1 MAIRRAKHR
10 PREFW
15 APSGSVQYSLGA
27 GARTITSALQFAGGA
42 ALLLGEAA
50 GYTIRGRIGLRRTIE
65 QVLRIGYDSMPVALT
80 TLLFA
85 GMVLSLQT
93 AKLFV
98 EFGATAYL
106 GGMVAVSI
114 ARELGPVLTGVVVAA
129 RVGSAMAAKLG
140 SMKITEQIDALR
152 ALATSPVHYLV
163 VPRLLAGIVALPL
176 LAVYTE
182 LAGGLGALVVAMWQ
196 GVTPTEY
203 ILSVRRHLQ
212 SSDVFGGLAK
222 TAVFGLL
229 ISLVSCW
236 YGLTT
241 RGGAEG
247 VGRST
252 TAAVVASIV
261 LIYVANYFMS
271 WLILA
276 TLG

>member
-1 MAIRRAKHR
+1 VSQPIGAAAKSISAAL
-10 PREFW
+10 EF
-15 APSGSVQYSLGA
+15 
-27 GARTITSALQFAGGA
+27 TGGA
-42 ALLLGEAA
+42 ATLLGEAA
-50 GYTIRGRIGLRRTIE
+50 GYALRGRIGLRRTIE
-65 QVLRIGYDSMPVALT
+65 QVLRVGYDSMPVALI

-114 ARELGPVLTGVVVAA
+114 ARELGPVLTGIVVAA
-129 RVGSAMAAKLG
+129 RVGSAMAAELG

-176 LAVYTE
+176 LTLYTE
-182 LAGGLGALVVAMWQ
+182 LAGGLGALVVGVWQ

-203 ILSVRRHLQ
+203 FLSVRRYLQ
-212 SSDVFGGLAK
+212 FSDVFGGLAK

-261 LIYVANYFMS
+261 LIYIANYFTS

-276 TLG
+276 TWP